1 MKVNYD
7 RRGSGSPLV
16 LLHGIGHR
24 WQAWNPVLNLLA
36 ERHEVI
42 ALDMPGFGES
52 APMPADIPHSVDG
65 SMRMLARVFDDLGI
79 HRPHLAGNSLGGLIT
94 IEAAARDLVSSGTA
108 LSPAGFWSPRDR
120 VRALATLS
128 VLRAGAR
135 APGPIRS
142 ALLENERLRAG
153 SLKVLYEH
161 PERIAHDDAAADM
174 IALRNSTA
182 FAPTL
187 REGRR
192 FVWHGTQPSVPLTV
206 AWAARDRI
214 LPPRQ
219 AHQAA
224 RLLPNA
230 HHVRLP
236 GCGHVPMSDNPQLV
250 ANTILDTCARA
261 EQQTNPDTKSA

>member
-24 WQAWNPVLNLLA
+24 WQAWYPVLDLLA
-36 ERHEVI
+36 ERHDVI

-52 APMPADIPHSVDG
+52 GPMPADIPHSLEG
-65 SMRMLARVFDDLGI
+65 SMRVLARTFDDLGI
-79 HRPHLAGNSLGGLIT
+79 HRPHVAGNSLGGLIT
-94 IEAAARDLVSSGTA
+94 IEAASQGLVASGTA
-108 LSPAGFWSPRDR
+108 LSPAGFWAPRDR

-128 VLRAGAR
+128 MLRAGAL

-142 ALLENERLRAG
+142 ALLENDRLRSG

-161 PERIAHDDAAADM
+161 PERIGRDDAVADM
-174 IALRNSTA
+174 VALRNSTA

-192 FVWHGTQPSVPLTV
+192 FVWAGAQPSVPLTV

-219 AHQAA
+219 AQQAA
-224 RLLPNA
+224 RQLPNA

-236 GCGHVPMSDNPQLV
+236 GCGHVPMIDDPALV
-250 ANTILDTCARA
+250 AKTILDTCERA
-261 EQQTNPDTKSA
+261 ERTANPDAKSA

>member
-24 WQAWNPVLNLLA
+24 WQAWNPVLDLLA
-36 ERHEVI
+36 QRHEVI

-52 APMPADIPHSVDG
+52 GPMPTDLSHSLEG
-65 SMRMLARVFDDLGI
+65 SMQMLARVFDHLGI
-79 HRPHLAGNSLGGLIT
+79 DHPHLAGNSLGGLIT
-94 IEAAARDLVSSGTA
+94 IEAASQGMVSSGTA
-108 LSPAGFWSPRDR
+108 LSPAGFWGPRDR

-128 VLRAGAR
+128 MLRAGAR

-142 ALLENERLRAG
+142 ALLENDRLRAG

-161 PERIAHDDAAADM
+161 PERIDRDDAAADM
-174 IALRNSTA
+174 VALRNSSA

-192 FVWHGTQPSVPLTV
+192 FVWAGAAPSVPLTV
-206 AWAARDRI
+206 AWSARDRV

-219 AHQAA
+219 AQQAA

-236 GCGHVPMSDNPQLV
+236 GCGHVPMSDDPTLV
-250 ANTILDTCARA
+250 ARTILDTCERA
-261 EQQTNPDTKSA
+261 EQRANPDAKSA